1 MADHGELIETVQR
14 HAAGFIDAI
23 GGPIRRLK
31 VTVGEVSLEAE
42 WAAPA
47 DQDLPVDRHLSTA
60 GGTAVN
66 GRAADGAVVQG
77 AARTA
82 VTVTAAAHGTAS
94 ASQGVAA
101 TVGTVIPSPMV
112 GTFYRCPEPGAEP
125 FVKEGDLVTAGQQ
138 VAILEA
144 MKMMNPIHATT
155 AGRITRA
162 LAEDAAAVEYG
173 QALFA
178 LEES

>member
-1 MADHGELIETVQR
+1 MSDHGELIETVQR

-42 WAAPA
+42 WAVPA
-47 DQDLPVDRHLSTA
+47 GQDLPAEQHLSTA
-60 GGTAVN
+60 NGTAVN
-66 GRAADGAVVQG
+66 GRAPDG
-77 AARTA
+77 AARAA
-82 VTVTAAAHGTAS
+82 VTVTAAAH
-94 ASQGVAA
+94 ASQGAA
-101 TVGTVIPSPMV
+101 APAGQVIPSPMV
-112 GTFYRCPEPGAEP
+112 GTFYRCAEPGAEP

-155 AGRITRA
+155 AGRITRV